1 MRARIL
7 VTRPQH
13 DAQPW
18 VDALRAR
25 GLDAAALPLMAIGPC
40 TDPASQQALIAA
52 RQAARTSGHYRA
64 VMFVSG
70 NAVQYFFAKNR
81 PDVSEYQGYLAINTR
96 SWTPGPGTARAL
108 LQVGAPATRIVQ
120 PDGSQ
125 QFDAAA
131 LWQTLKVRCE
141 LNAQFKLLII
151 TGEDDSASF
160 NGGSAAWVAG
170 QVAALGAYSAQ
181 LAVYRRYAPEFTV
194 AQAELAQ
201 AAASN
206 GSMWLFTSSQAI
218 QNLQAALPDVDW
230 RGAYSV
236 ATHPRIAQTARAAG
250 FSVHECLPTLNDIVH
265 TLHQLAPIASAGA
278 D

>member
-1 MRARIL
+1 MQHTASVI
-7 VTRPQH
+7 VTRPSSQ
-13 DAQPW
+13 AQEW
-18 VDALRAR
+18 LTALSEAR
-25 GLDAAALPLMAIGPC
+25 FEVAALPLIQIALLDGLQLPEPLPLADYSAI
-40 TDPASQQALIAA
+40 L
-52 RQAARTSGHYRA
+52 
-64 VMFVSG
+64 FVSP
-70 NAVQYFFAKNR
+70 NAVAGFLHNFAL
-81 PDVSEYQGYLAINTR
+81 PADALLLA
-96 SWTPGPGTARAL
+96 PGPGTARAL
-108 LQVGAPATRIVQ
+108 LQAGAPATRIVQ

-131 LWQTLKVRCE
+131 LWQTLQARCE
-141 LNAQFKLLII
+141 LDAQFKLLII

-181 LAVYRRYAPEFTV
+181 LAVYRRSAPEFTV

-265 TLHQLAPIASAGA
+265 TLHQLAPIASAAA